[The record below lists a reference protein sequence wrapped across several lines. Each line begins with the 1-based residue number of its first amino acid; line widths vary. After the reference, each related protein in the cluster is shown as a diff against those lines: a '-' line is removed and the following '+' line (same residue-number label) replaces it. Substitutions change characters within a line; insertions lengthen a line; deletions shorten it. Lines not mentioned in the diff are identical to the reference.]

1 MAGMAM
7 FRKMQ
12 LQMAEQDRN
21 KGVRELT
28 DCSIRA
34 VNGDGKERTF
44 RISFSSEEPYERWF
58 GPEIL
63 DHTDGCINLER
74 LNSIGVLLFNHDRDR
89 VIGRIERAW
98 VENGRGEAEIT
109 FDSDEDSEQI
119 FQKVKSGTLKGV
131 SVGYLVESWEEVM
144 PNKQSA
150 DGRFTGPCS
159 IAMRWTPYEISIV
172 SIPADQTVGVGRSA
186 GGSGAGIRETYF
198 RQLQYKQ
205 LLNKGE
211 LEMTREQMLARMN
224 EILSASNDRAMT
236 AEEQAEFDRLKRS
249 VELLDLSNPVGR
261 TAPGQGSRAK
271 DDDGKNG
278 GDSGNGDDG
287 SSGDGGSDGEDD
299 EEKAKEAAKKA
310 LAAERTRVRQIEDMC
325 GNFGIDSRSFVD
337 DGKSVEEVREAVL
350 EQLMRQG
357 EPIRS
362 RVRVTD
368 DEGDKFRRAAV
379 DSLIMRSGMQLDQA
393 AEGARNFMGMRLR
406 DLAIECL
413 HMDGESESG
422 LNRKTDDELYFKL
435 QRGFF
440 TPESTFPA
448 ILDNTIEKA
457 YKEGHKKV
465 SVTFDKI
472 TKKGTLSDFKT
483 HDNYYIAGPVGE
495 FLEVPENGELKHDTF
510 RDDHL
515 PTRKLRTYG
524 RQFTLS
530 RKAFI
535 DDDIGVVTSL
545 PARYAASA
553 RKTINKQVYQILVNN
568 PAIYDGVQLFSSAH
582 KNLLK
587 NGTGVT
593 QEAMQTMIMA
603 LANQHDQFDEAII
616 INPAKIVVPSGMSFD
631 MYTLF
636 FSPTIHTTDNTQ
648 AVNPLY
654 QYRDQLE
661 VVEDPTINA
670 LCGGMGNVM
679 PWWLFGAEG
688 DTDFIEVSYLNGQ
701 EIPNIRRMETPGQ
714 LGFIWDIFL
723 DWGISVMDFR
733 GGVKNP
739 GVKVDTKLELA

>member
-1 MAGMAM
+1 MAM
-7 FRKMQ
+7 FREMQ
-12 LQMAEQDRN
+12 PQTAGQDKD
-21 KGVRELT
+21 KGIRELA

-34 VNGDGKERTF
+34 VGGEGKERTF
-44 RISFSSEEPYERWF
+44 RLSFSSEEPYERWF

-63 DHTDGCINLER
+63 DHTDGCVDLSR
-74 LNSIGVLLFNHDRDR
+74 LNSIGVLLFNHDRDA
-89 VIGRIERAW
+89 VIGKIERAW

-109 FDSDEDSEQI
+109 FDSDEDSEKI
-119 FQKVKSGTLKGV
+119 FQKVKGGTLKGV
-131 SVGYLVESWEEVM
+131 SVGYLVDLWEEVM

-150 DGRFTGPCS
+150 DGKFTGPCS
-159 IAMRWTPYEISIV
+159 IARRWTPYEISIV
-172 SIPADQTVGVGRSA
+172 SVPADPTVGVGRSE
-186 GGSGAGIRETYF
+186 GGNAADGIRETYL

-205 LLNKGE
+205 LLKKGE

-224 EILSASNDRAMT
+224 EILNSSKDRAMT
-236 AEEQAEFDRLKRS
+236 SEEQAEFDRLKRS
-249 VELLDLSNPVGR
+249 VELLDLSGGAGPR
-261 TAPGQGSRAK
+261 QGSRAK
-271 DDDGKNG
+271 DDEGDDGGSGEGDGGDGDGG
-278 GDSGNGDDG
+278 GDS
-287 SSGDGGSDGEDD
+287 SDGEDD
-299 EEKAKEAAKKA
+299 DKKAKEAAKKA

-337 DGKSVEEVREAVL
+337 DGKSVEEVRTAVL
-350 EQLMRQG
+350 DQLMRQG
-357 EPIRS
+357 APIHS

-422 LNRKTDDELYFKL
+422 LNRKTDDELYSKL

-553 RKTINKQVYQILVNN
+553 RKTINKQVYQILVAN

-587 NGTGVT
+587 IGTGVT

-616 INPAKIVVPSGMSFD
+616 INPAKIVVPSGMRFD

-636 FSPTIHTTDNTQ
+636 YSPTIHTSENTQ

-679 PWWLFGAEG
+679 PWWLLGAEG
-688 DTDFIEVSYLNGQ
+688 DTDFIEVDYLNGQ

-739 GVKVDTKLELA
+739 GVEVKTKLELA